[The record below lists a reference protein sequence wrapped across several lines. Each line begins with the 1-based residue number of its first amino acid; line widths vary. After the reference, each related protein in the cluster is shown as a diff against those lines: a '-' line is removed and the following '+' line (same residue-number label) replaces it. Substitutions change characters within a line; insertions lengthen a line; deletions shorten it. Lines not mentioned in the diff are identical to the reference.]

1 LEKDKKI
8 KEVIKMDGSS
18 TAAGGFLSSL
28 GTAAAGVSPIGW
40 VMAGLGVVNYFSAR
54 KRQKEMQDR
63 LRPIAQE
70 QMGAIKAERK
80 DITSEYSQLADSA
93 RKMGDTALN
102 QMYMSRGQAMRKS
115 QVQMGQAALSYGSGN
130 LQADNLLTAYNQQMG
145 TRAEQTTQ
153 QVVGV
158 QNRLASE
165 LRGLDASA
173 LQLKSMYAQQ
183 GIGLGY
189 NMTNID
195 QYKYV

>member
-1 LEKDKKI
+1 
-8 KEVIKMDGSS
+8 MDGSS